1 ETIRSAAITGVL
13 GELSIVS
20 IGIGTPMPFR
30 WCGMPDIS
38 ADTVLGALSLKKNDS
53 IIAISSAFYPQFGK
67 FAKKR
72 CYGILFHCPPSQSVP
87 YFSLGL
93 ELCKT
98 LVSVYPLLF
107 DKNTVQNN
115 NKEMFIKVLG
125 NKKLAEALLNGDHA
139 MVKQLSV
146 SGLEEYR
153 TMREKYLL
161 YK

>member
-1 ETIRSAAITGVL
+1 
-13 GELSIVS
+13 
-20 IGIGTPMPFR
+20 M
-30 WCGMPDIS
+30 
-38 ADTVLGALSLKKNDS
+38 
-53 IIAISSAFYPQFGK
+53 
-67 FAKKR
+67 
-72 CYGILFHCPPSQSVP
+72 
-87 YFSLGL
+87 
-93 ELCKT
+93 
-98 LVSVYPLLF
+98 
-107 DKNTVQNN
+107 QNN